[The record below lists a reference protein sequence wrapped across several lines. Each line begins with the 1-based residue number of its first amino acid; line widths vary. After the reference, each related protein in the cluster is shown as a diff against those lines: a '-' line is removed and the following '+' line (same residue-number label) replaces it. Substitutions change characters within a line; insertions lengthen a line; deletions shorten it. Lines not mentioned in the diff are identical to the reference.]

1 MKEKKVYER
10 PLTEVLDVF
19 LERVL
24 CQSPA
29 AYDDADGDPED
40 MTLQNGAW

>member
-24 CQSPA
+24 CQSPG
-29 AYDDADGDPED
+29 AYDEDSEAED
-40 MTLQNGAW
+40 MTRQYGAW

>member
-29 AYDDADGDPED
+29 AYEEEGDADD
-40 MTLQNGAW
+40 MTRQRGAW

>member
-19 LERVL
+19 PERVL

-29 AYDDADGDPED
+29 ACNAVSEED
-40 MTLQNGAW
+40 MELQQGAW